1 MLAAR
6 WKHRESTD
14 LDVVVHPRTEI
25 ARLAKAHNPEFWS
38 AMQAAGAKTIDLEGT
53 PTIHFAK
60 GKIELIR
67 TPPVP
72 RVGAVED
79 TIEGKRVRLMDPA
92 QILSAKLQHRGTSAP
107 VRDLYDLAVGQ
118 RTDLPRT
125 AIAVNAI
132 EERLLTAAV
141 AHWRKRNDLYR
152 REAQDDLKG
161 VPDKFR
167 DIQNEPGEHARRAV
181 TDARYHYMSITTSE
195 KSVVVTTENRN
206 LLKQRV
212 YEDDRE
218 VGRQLES
225 DGVNAC
231 LQARGWNPGRI
242 RNDAL
247 NAKKSGRSETILTI
261 GKMTGNAHGES
272 HRSTL
277 QRPTPHRHRR

>member
-14 LDVVVHPRTEI
+14 LDIVVHPRTEI

-79 TIEGKRVRLMDPA
+79 TIEGKRVRLLDPA

-118 RTDLPRT
+118 RTDLART
-125 AIAVNAI
+125 AIAVNAVQ
-132 EERLLTAAV
+132 ERLLIAAV
-141 AHWRKRNDLYR
+141 THWRKRNNRYR
-152 REAQDDLKG
+152 QEGQDELKQ
-161 VPDKFR
+161 VPEKFR

-181 TDARYHYMSITTSE
+181 TETRYHYISVTANE
-195 KSVVVTTENRN
+195 KAVVVTTQNRS

-212 YEDDRE
+212 YREDRDVNQRF
-218 VGRQLES
+218 ES

-231 LQARGWNPGRI
+231 LQARGLNPGRI
-242 RNDAL
+242 RNEAL
-247 NAKKSGRSETILTI
+247 NAKRAGRTETILTM
-261 GKMTGNAHGES
+261 GEMTRSSHGEN
-272 HRSTL
+272 HRPAL
-277 QRPTPHRHRR
+277 QKRTPHRNRR